1 MDLERLFFINKESE
15 KKYTVTMSLE
25 KRYDDI
31 DVREDEKVTRM
42 GVSNRVIFYLKDKET
57 EEVIFTG
64 ESIASTAFNRVSE
77 PYSNE
82 IAKRDSE
89 ERLAYSI
96 AQNIRNQIVLFS
108 KENINQ

>member
-1 MDLERLFFINKESE
+1 MNLEQLFFVNKESE
-15 KKYTVTMSLE
+15 KKYIVTMSLE

-31 DVREDEKVTRM
+31 DIREDEKVTRM

-57 EEVIFTG
+57 EEVIFKG
-64 ESIASTAFNRVSE
+64 ESIASTAFNRISE

-89 ERLAYSI
+89 EKLAYSI
-96 AQNIRNQIVLFS
+96 AQDIRNQIMLFN